1 MTRKAIPHSGAG
13 VIEQHK
19 SIVPI
24 APGGACGKRK
34 RGRRPIPM
42 LRQRII
48 RSATELFGE
57 KGFDEVLTDDVA
69 LHAGVGKGS
78 VYRQFGSK
86 EQLYAA
92 AVIEGFRQL
101 RTQIEAALADAKTDE
116 ERLTTI
122 VRQAMAY
129 FWNRRQFF
137 VLLRDPT
144 RLPRAQE
151 TRYRTERGHLARVIS
166 RVLRDAAG
174 EGRIRGDLDFD
185 LLAECLL
192 GMMRGIQRYKRE
204 TAALDVAIHTIVSLF
219 LYGCARG

>member
-1 MTRKAIPHSGAG
+1 
-13 VIEQHK
+13 
-19 SIVPI
+19 
-24 APGGACGKRK
+24 
-34 RGRRPIPM
+34 M

-57 KGFDEVLTDDVA
+57 KDFDEVLTDDVA

-101 RTQIEAALADAKTDE
+101 RDQIEAALGDARSDR
-116 ERLTTI
+116 ERLSTI
-122 VRQAMAY
+122 VRHIMAF

-137 VLLRDPT
+137 VLLRDPA

-151 TRYRTERGHLARVIS
+151 TRYRSERGQLARVIS
-166 RVLRDAAG
+166 GVLREAAE
-174 EGRIRGDLDFD
+174 EGRIRMDLDFN

-192 GMMRGIQRYKRE
+192 GMMRGTQRYKRE
-204 TAALDVAIHTIVSLF
+204 SVDLDTAVHTIVSLF
-219 LYGCARG
+219 MYGCVRV